1 MSGRKNDLLQFTDY
15 GIYCP
20 QADVFLDPRKKVN
33 AALITHAHSDHARLG
48 CNNYLACK
56 ESEVPLRLRLGQG
69 INLSTLDYQ
78 EELMINGVKFSFHPA
93 GHIIG
98 SAQIR
103 VEYKGEVWVYSG
115 DYKLE
120 NDGFSTPFEP
130 VKCHTFITESTFGL
144 PVYRWKPQLEVI
156 DEINSWWRSNAEQG
170 ICSVIVAYS
179 LGKAQRILSNI
190 DCSIGDIYA
199 HSAIQTMNE
208 GLVKAGF
215 DLPLTVGLKDKS
227 GNLSSFQN
235 SLVIVP
241 PAASTAAWMKKLEP
255 YSTAM
260 ASGWMS
266 IRGSRRRMTTDRG
279 FALSDH
285 ADWSSL
291 NKAVQE
297 TEASRIIVTHGYK
310 TAFAQWLREKG
321 YEAEASKSDCFSSG
335 EADDQ

>member
-1 MSGRKNDLLQFTDY
+1 
-15 GIYCP
+15 
-20 QADVFLDPRKKVN
+20 
-33 AALITHAHSDHARLG
+33 
-48 CNNYLACK
+48 
-56 ESEVPLRLRLGQG
+56 
-69 INLSTLDYQ
+69 
-78 EELMINGVKFSFHPA
+78 
-93 GHIIG
+93 
-98 SAQIR
+98 
-103 VEYKGEVWVYSG
+103 
-115 DYKLE
+115 
-120 NDGFSTPFEP
+120 
-130 VKCHTFITESTFGL
+130 
-144 PVYRWKPQLEVI
+144 
-156 DEINSWWRSNAEQG
+156 
-170 ICSVIVAYS
+170 
-179 LGKAQRILSNI
+179 
-190 DCSIGDIYA
+190 
-199 HSAIQTMNE
+199 MNE

-321 YEAEASKSDCFSSG
+321 YEAEASTSDYFSSG
-335 EADDQ
+335 EADDH